1 MFDDDNKNGTPENPN
16 TEDKANETTTSDV
29 EQEATNGEEA
39 KPAAESKLGK
49 VIPFDAIAEAN
60 LEVADAKEALDDAV
74 RNLKTAFIDLKSQ
87 FKPLLAT
94 KRRQNKPTIRPK
106 KLKSKKQK
114 PTRKSSK

>member
-60 LEVADAKEALDDAV
+60 LAEVFCGNSA
-74 RNLKTAFIDLKSQ
+74 
-87 FKPLLAT
+87 
-94 KRRQNKPTIRPK
+94 
-106 KLKSKKQK
+106 
-114 PTRKSSK
+114 